1 MSDKVAQDANALVED
16 QLHKVIGKLEDRL
29 EVDVLAYSGRIAYG
43 LDRIIRN
50 SIEWRKNQ
58 KPTKRELAFFWFFR
72 QMGRSDCMKKDM
84 TLRSKE
90 NSERQSH
97 VHQYVASYLWS
108 PWRSIPACCFVGGTT
123 VFHGRLHPNELKC
136 SACRSRDVIRFGC
149 KERRFKLL
157 PVGSR
162 KVELVV
168 AIPRLQCK
176 HCGTIRQPR
185 LVFAEP
191 KKHYSRSLERFV
203 IDLCHVASI
212 QDVAALTG
220 LSWDTVKAIHKQ
232 HLQRQYRSFDLQPVR
247 HIAIDEIYL
256 GKKRKFLTLVA
267 DLASGR
273 VLHVGQ
279 GKGKAALSGFW
290 RRLKRSKA
298 HIEAVAT
305 DMASGYMAAVLE
317 HLPEADLVLDHFHL
331 VKWFNEKLTTLRR
344 QLYREADALGKA
356 TLKGSR
362 WLLLKAPENLKRH
375 SDEKKDERSRLE
387 AALDLNQPLAT
398 AYYMKERLRLLF
410 RSSDRKT
417 AQTELTAWIKEAAAS
432 GIRILKDTARKLLAW
447 KPFILNW
454 HKHHISTGKLEAINR
469 KIGTLQRNAY
479 GYRDDEYLKLRIFN
493 LHNTT
498 YALTG

>member
-1 MSDKVAQDANALVED
+1 
-16 QLHKVIGKLEDRL
+16 
-29 EVDVLAYSGRIAYG
+29 
-43 LDRIIRN
+43 
-50 SIEWRKNQ
+50 
-58 KPTKRELAFFWFFR
+58 
-72 QMGRSDCMKKDM
+72 MKKDM
-84 TLRSKE
+84 TLESEE

-97 VHQYVASYLWS
+97 VHQCVVSYLWD
-108 PWRSIPACCFVGGTT
+108 PWRSIPACCFVGGKT
-123 VFHGRLHPNELKC
+123 VFYGGLHPNELKC
-136 SACRSRDVIRFGC
+136 GACQSRDVIRFGH
-149 KERRFKLL
+149 KRRRFRLL
-157 PVGSR
+157 PVGPR

-168 AIPRLQCK
+168 SIPRLQCK
-176 HCGTIRQPR
+176 RCGAIKQPR
-185 LVFAEP
+185 LAFSDP

-220 LSWDTVKAIHKQ
+220 LSWDTVKGIHKQ
-232 HLQRQYRSFDLQPVR
+232 HLRRTYKSFSLKDVR
-247 HIAIDEIYL
+247 YIAIDEIYL
-256 GKKRKFLTLVA
+256 GKKRKYLTLVI

-273 VLHVGQ
+273 VLHVGH

-298 HIEAVAT
+298 HIQAVAT

-331 VKWFNEKLTTLRR
+331 VKWFNEKLSTLRR
-344 QLYREADALGKA
+344 QLYREADLFGKT

-362 WLLLKAPENLKRH
+362 WLLLKAPENLKSH
-375 SDEKKDERSRLE
+375 SDPKKDERSRLQS
-387 AALDLNQPLAT
+387 ALALNQPLAT

-410 RSSDRKT
+410 QCPDRET
-417 AQTELTAWIKEAAAS
+417 AQTELTAWIDEAAAS
-432 GIRILKDTARKLLAW
+432 GIRILKEAARKLLAW
-447 KPFILNW
+447 KPFILTW
-454 HKHHISTGKLEAINR
+454 HRHRISTGKLEAINR

-493 LHNTT
+493 LHNST